1 MITINRTKTG
11 LKTKTT
17 KLKNFVEN
25 FELDTSNDLK
35 KLSLEEKLNN
45 TSDVLNHIVELRT
58 KVCELPEDVN
68 IDNALEELENL
79 EDTLSEIK
87 MRRRRNQTI
96 RIRSKEDDDHS
107 ILFRDLQRRTDK
119 ITSGDKGL

>member
-1 MITINRTKTG
+1 M
-11 LKTKTT
+11 T

-68 IDNALEELENL
+68 IDNALEELEKSRGY
-79 EDTLSEIK
+79 TF
-87 MRRRRNQTI
+87 RNKGKSKKLPYSI
-96 RIRSKEDDDHS
+96 R
-107 ILFRDLQRRTDK
+107 
-119 ITSGDKGL
+119 

>member
-87 MRRRRNQTI
+87 VRLKSFLIQYD
-96 RIRSKEDDDHS
+96 SVP
-107 ILFRDLQRRTDK
+107 K
-119 ITSGDKGL
+119 IDIVGNNIAKVK